1 MSKKLSNF
9 LLFIILTLGVCL
21 LLYPTLSNYYN
32 SFHQSKAIVTYEES
46 LVNIDDQEYTEM
58 FASAVEYNEQLAK
71 LSETDFINGEP
82 EDEVYQSLLSV
93 NDDSIMGYIEIESID
108 VKLAIYHGTSD
119 SVLSIGVGHL
129 EGSSLPIGGESTH
142 TVLTGHRGLTS
153 SKLFTDLD
161 ELSEGDIFTLTILG
175 TVLTYQI
182 QEISIVEPYEITD
195 LNIVQGEDL
204 CTLVTCTP
212 YGVNSQRLLITGIRI
227 DNIDETERIY
237 VSTEAIL
244 IEPLVVAPI
253 LAAPILLMMAIWII
267 FKPSKNKK
275 IKKN

>member
-182 QEISIVEPYEITD
+182 QEISIVEPYEIAD

-212 YGVNSQRLLITGIRI
+212 YGVNSQRLLITGSRI